1 MKLKLRKSRYVELFG
16 TEPKKAVPAVPKH
29 KPSVVRRRV
38 KKRNFVESWS
48 LPTYRPTG
56 DSEKAK
62 LCQKIFDNWPRS
74 VSFKSASDALDKI
87 IYDVLE
93 GTNFVFNPGI
103 MMSLKYTMRG
113 KWYSM
118 PGNHHFDCP
127 SGYDEFQWR
136 AWSGKRQ
143 FGATWKDALLTQQ
156 EYVAWKT
163 RTRNETLVKN
173 KLTN

>member
-1 MKLKLRKSRYVELFG
+1 MKLKLRKNRYIELFG
-16 TEPKKAVPAVPKH
+16 VEPKKSPTKVEKH

-38 KKRNFVESWS
+38 KKRTSTESWS
-48 LPTYRPTG
+48 LSTYRPTG
-56 DSEKAK
+56 TGDRAK
-62 LCQKIFDNWPRS
+62 LCQKMFDDWPRS
-74 VSFKSASDALDKI
+74 VSFKSASDALDKLI
-87 IYDVLE
+87 DDVLE

-103 MMSLKYTMRG
+103 LMSLKYTMRG
-113 KWYSM
+113 KWYSV

-163 RTRNETLVKN
+163 RTKN
-173 KLTN
+173 NSTGRARTYK